1 MSTAPEARENAQ
13 RAMPA
18 TVFDDEAAAG
28 ARAYAEAFLNAAEK
42 DGQVDAALGELEE
55 ALSDVFVDHP
65 RFAELLIAGG
75 LPEEQRDRLLVTIF
89 EGRALPVV
97 ARFVRVLNRHG
108 RLGLLGTI
116 VQQARQMWDRRQNRR
131 QVTVRSAAPLDDGQR
146 AALRDR
152 LATML
157 AAEPVVRYEV
167 DPALIGGLVVQAGDV
182 VYDTSVRA
190 QLERMRR
197 EIVRGRV
204 HEVRDRLAAAVTA

>member
-1 MSTAPEARENAQ
+1 MSTAPESRENAR
-13 RAMPA
+13 RAVPA

-42 DGQVDAALGELEE
+42 DGQAEAALAELEE
-55 ALSDVFVDHP
+55 ALADIFLDHP
-65 RFAELLIAGG
+65 RFAELLVAGG
-75 LPEEQRDRLLVTIF
+75 LPEDQRDHLLTQIF

-97 ARFVRVLNRHG
+97 ARFVRVLSRHG

-116 VQQARQMWDRRQNRR
+116 AQQARAMWDRRQNRR
-131 QVTVRSAAPLDDGQR
+131 HVVVRSAAPLDEAQR
-146 AALRDR
+146 DALRDR
-152 LATML
+152 LGRML

-167 DPALIGGLVVQAGDV
+167 DPTLLGGLVVQAGDE
-182 VYDTSVRA
+182 VYDASVRA

-204 HEVRDRLAAAVTA
+204 HEVRDRLAAAVTP